1 MPFFSEKKPF
11 LRLLKVFLRMKNEL
25 SFCAS
30 TIYKKRSK
38 LAYFRRRNPRFRII
52 RFSLRFLKSM
62 HTKNG
67 RETINVYSR
76 PMHNSFELKAYPS
89 EHPLRGRTSF
99 TRGSDALVLLP
110 LSSALFVYPLRQAY
124 CPRWANESAQ
134 MTSHALGAHNVR
146 LTD

>member
-1 MPFFSEKKPF
+1 MQ
-11 LRLLKVFLRMKNEL
+11 NEL

-62 HTKNG
+62 QTKNG
-67 RETINVYSR
+67 RETIYVYSR

-99 TRGSDALVLLP
+99 PRGNDALDLLP
-110 LSSALFVYPLRQAY
+110 SSSVPFVYSLRQAY
-124 CPRWANESAQ
+124 CTRRADESAQ
-134 MTSHALGAHNVR
+134 MTSHAFGAHNVR